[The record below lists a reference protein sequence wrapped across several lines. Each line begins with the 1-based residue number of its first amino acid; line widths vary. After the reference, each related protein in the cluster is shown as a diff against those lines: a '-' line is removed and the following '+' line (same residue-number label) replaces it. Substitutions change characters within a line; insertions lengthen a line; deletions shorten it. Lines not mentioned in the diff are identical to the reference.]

1 MSLRTDV
8 DAALPFFRQQAESLM
23 TDTCQIGTVS
33 NDKVLN
39 ESTLEYENTF
49 TVVYDGPCEF
59 KAGDVQASD
68 VELAGQVLVTQLS
81 TLKLPIAS
89 STTVRMGMEV
99 RVTGSQTDPALT
111 GTVARIRAPFVS
123 AYKTARRF
131 AVEVVSGG

>member
-1 MSLRTDV
+1 VISIDGVL
-8 DAALPFFRQQAESLM
+8 DAGRAAAEDRM

-49 TVVYDGPCEF
+49 TPVYDGPCEF

-68 VELAGQVLVTQLS
+68 VELAGQILVTQLS

-89 STTVRMGMEV
+89 SVNVRMGMEV
-99 RVTGSQTDPALT
+99 RVTGSQTDPALA